1 MITFAQT
8 HYKSS
13 NNFERYKNMHIEHYL
28 TSKRT
33 NWVTYHSDDGSVTV
47 IFKCSENVDDYNIP
61 TYTTIEDFLDIND
74 FDKNLKNNIQFV
86 FGSDED

>member
-8 HYKSS
+8 YHKSS
-13 NNFERYKNMHIEHYL
+13 SNQERFKDMSIEHYL

-33 NWVTYHSDDGSVTV
+33 NW
-47 IFKCSENVDDYNIP
+47 ILFFKCSENVDEYDIP

-86 FGSDED
+86 FSSDED

>member
-8 HYKSS
+8 YHKSS
-13 NNFERYKNMHIEHYL
+13 SNQERFKDMSIEHYL

-33 NWVTYHSDDGSVTV
+33 NWVTYYNDGSVNI
-47 IFKCSENVDDYNIP
+47 IFKCSENVDEYDIP

-86 FGSDED
+86 FSSDED